1 MFLALDGTFLVQ
13 LANFAIF
20 FALLS
25 VVFLRPVGTAIR
37 KRREYINS
45 LTTDYDRH
53 QAQGKALREQ
63 AESIRA
69 AARRDAEAIMTK
81 ARAEAS
87 NTSAE
92 LATSYNAQVQST
104 IEQADK
110 TVAEE
115 LEKARVNEHDTVQ
128 QLAGLI
134 LERTLSEPSR

>member
-63 AESIRA
+63 AESIRG

-81 ARAEAS
+81 ARADAS
-87 NTSAE
+87 NPSAE
-92 LATSYNAQVQST
+92 LATSYDAQVQST

-134 LERTLSEPSR
+134 L

>member
-115 LEKARVNEHDTVQ
+115 LEKARINEHDTVQ

>member
-25 VVFLRPVGTAIR
+25 VVFLRPVSSAIR

-45 LTTDYDRH
+45 LTTDYDQH

-87 NTSAE
+87 NTTAE
-92 LATSYNAQVQST
+92 LASSYGAQVQAT
-104 IEQADK
+104 IEQADA
-110 TVAEE
+110 TVTAE
-115 LEKARVNEHDTVQ
+115 LEKARDNERDTVQ
-128 QLAGLI
+128 QLANLI

>member
-25 VVFLRPVGTAIR
+25 VVFLRPVSQAIR

-45 LTTDYDRH
+45 LTTDYDRY

-81 ARAEAS
+81 SRAEAS

-92 LATSYNAQVQST
+92 LATSYGAQVQST
-104 IEQADK
+104 IEQADA
-110 TVAEE
+110 TVADE
-115 LEKARVNEHDTVQ
+115 LDKARVNEHETVQ
-128 QLAGLI
+128 QLANLI
-134 LERTLSEPSR
+134 LERTLSEPRR

>member
-1 MFLALDGTFLVQ
+1 MFLTLDGTLLVQ
-13 LANFAIF
+13 LLNFAIF

-25 VVFLRPVGTAIR
+25 VVFLRPVSKAIR
-37 KRREYINS
+37 ERREFINS
-45 LTTDYDRH
+45 LTTDYDKY

-87 NTSAE
+87 NASAE
-92 LATSYNAQVQST
+92 LATSYGAQVQST

-110 TVAEE
+110 TVAGE
-115 LEKARVNEHDTVQ
+115 LEKARDNEHETVQ
-128 QLAGLI
+128 QLANLI
-134 LERTLSEPSR
+134 LERTLTEPIR